1 MESTGE
7 LIHRLIRSLKCSL
20 DGGDEIRFSV
30 EITRIR
36 NLPGLYS
43 LDIKR
48 LRGNVWSFKF
58 VYQTILEYVWM
69 ERLIRRVLT
78 TPAAARPSLTDTS
91 IVLAISYTSL
101 AKNST

>member
-1 MESTGE
+1 MANIGKCSCA
-7 LIHRLIRSLKCSL
+7 ISDSSLNLPRSL

-58 VYQTILEYVWM
+58 VYQTILEYVS
-69 ERLIRRVLT
+69 RLRK
-78 TPAAARPSLTDTS
+78 
-91 IVLAISYTSL
+91 ISADATQP
-101 AKNST
+101 